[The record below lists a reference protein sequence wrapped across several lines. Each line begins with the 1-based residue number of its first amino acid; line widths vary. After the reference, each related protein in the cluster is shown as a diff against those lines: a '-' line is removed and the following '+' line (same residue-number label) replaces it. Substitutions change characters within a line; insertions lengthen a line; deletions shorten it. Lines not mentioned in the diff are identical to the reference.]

1 VLGGGSNVLPMDDIH
16 RDILKI
22 ELKGIKLEEKPGQ
35 DPLVH
40 IGAGENWHQFV
51 LWALDNDLGGVENLS
66 LIPGTLGAAPI
77 QNIGAY
83 GVELDSVFD
92 SLEAVRISDGEIVS
106 FKKLDCDFGYRDSIF
121 KREARDQYV
130 ITKVSLRLNR
140 HHIVNTSYGA
150 IQDIL
155 REKEIENPTIRDVSD
170 TVIQIRQSKL
180 PDPAVIGNAGSFFK
194 NPVISREEF
203 ETLKNDYPTLPSFPF
218 DEHSVKVPAGW
229 LIEQA
234 GWKGKSIGKVGCYE
248 KQALVLVNRG
258 GATGIEVWNFA
269 QRIIK
274 SVGEKFGIELSP
286 EVNIWK

>member
-1 VLGGGSNVLPMDDIH
+1 MELISNASLKPYVTFGVEATCDHLYRIEDVEELRLAVRYLKSPLVLGGGSNVLPMGDLH

-51 LWALDNDLGGVENLS
+51 LWALENDLGGVENLS
-66 LIPGTLGAAPI
+66 LIPGTVGAAPI

-121 KREARDQYV
+121 KREAKDQYV

-140 HHIVNTSYGA
+140 HHIVNTTYGA

-155 REKEIENPTIRDVSD
+155 REKEIDNPTIRDVSD

-180 PDPAVIGNAGSFFK
+180 PDPATIGNAGSFFK

-203 ETLKNDYPTLPSFPF
+203 ESLKNLYPALPSFPF
-218 DEHSVKVPAGW
+218 DEYSVKVPAGW

-234 GWKGKSIGKVGCYE
+234 GWKGKSIGNVGC
-248 KQALVLVNRG
+248 
-258 GATGIEVWNFA
+258 
-269 QRIIK
+269 
-274 SVGEKFGIELSP
+274 
-286 EVNIWK
+286 